1 MPDASFGVNLNALWM
16 TTMKKFTRTALLVAT
31 LAGAPFAAQAADT
44 TAAPAPAQDPIV
56 QHLKL
61 TDAQVSKIKTLHQ
74 QLEKNVQAI
83 SMKDVKDGMIIDMI
97 QSGKWNE
104 AGVKQQLAAFSK
116 VDQQVRY
123 YKVKYYFDLSQVL
136 TADQRKQVQNDL
148 AQAAAE

>member
-1 MPDASFGVNLNALWM
+1 
-16 TTMKKFTRTALLVAT
+16 MKKFTRTALLVAT
-31 LAGAPFAAQAADT
+31 LAGATFAAQAADT

-61 TDAQVSKIKTLHQ
+61 TDSQVSKMKTLHQ

-97 QSGKWNE
+97 QSGKWDE
-104 AGVKQQLAAFSK
+104 AGVNKQLAAFSK

-136 TADQRKQVQNDL
+136 TAEQRKQVQNDL

>member
-1 MPDASFGVNLNALWM
+1 
-16 TTMKKFTRTALLVAT
+16 MKKFTRTALLVAT
-31 LAGAPFAAQAADT
+31 LAGATFAAQAADT

-61 TDAQVSKIKTLHQ
+61 TDSQVSKMKTLHQ

-83 SMKDVKDGMIIDMI
+83 SMKDVKDGMIINMI
-97 QSGKWNE
+97 QSGKWDE
-104 AGVKQQLAAFSK
+104 AGVNKQLAAFSK

-136 TADQRKQVQNDL
+136 TAEQRKQVQNDL

>member
-1 MPDASFGVNLNALWM
+1 
-16 TTMKKFTRTALLVAT
+16 MKKFTRTALLVAT
-31 LAGAPFAAQAADT
+31 LAGATFAAQAADT

-61 TDAQVSKIKTLHQ
+61 TDAQVSKMKTLHQ

-97 QSGKWNE
+97 QSGKWDE

-136 TADQRKQVQNDL
+136 TAEQRKQVQNDL

>member
-1 MPDASFGVNLNALWM
+1 
-16 TTMKKFTRTALLVAT
+16 MKKFTRTALLVAT
-31 LAGAPFAAQAADT
+31 LAGATFAAQAADT

-97 QSGKWNE
+97 QSGKWDE
-104 AGVKQQLAAFSK
+104 AGVNKQLAAFSK